1 MDSIP
6 LETAERL
13 CAEIRAENQKK
24 RFSPAAMQCLGCMTY
39 SKGDPAKMC
48 LGSRDGCNLV
58 RKRWEHL
65 GRID

>member
-6 LETAERL
+6 RETAEKL
-13 CAEIRAENQKK
+13 CAEIRAGNQ
-24 RFSPAAMQCLGCMTY
+24 RRRLSPAAVQCWGCMKY

-58 RKRWEHL
+58 NKRYPT
-65 GRID
+65 GK